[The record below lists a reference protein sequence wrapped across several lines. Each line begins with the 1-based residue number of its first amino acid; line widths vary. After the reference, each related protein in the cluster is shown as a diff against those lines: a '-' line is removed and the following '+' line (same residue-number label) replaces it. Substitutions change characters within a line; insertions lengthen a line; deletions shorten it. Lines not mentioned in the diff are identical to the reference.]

1 MNAVYIRIFV
11 YVLSAVLGLL
21 PASWAGF
28 AGFDPATGVLWVN
41 IEGAATAIAA
51 GLAASVAVFQ
61 RWGVK

>member
-11 YVLSAVLGLL
+11 YVLTTVLGML

-28 AGFDPATGVLWVN
+28 AGFDPATGIFWVS
-41 IEGAATAIAA
+41 IEGLATAIAA
-51 GLAASVAVFQ
+51 GFAASVAVFQ